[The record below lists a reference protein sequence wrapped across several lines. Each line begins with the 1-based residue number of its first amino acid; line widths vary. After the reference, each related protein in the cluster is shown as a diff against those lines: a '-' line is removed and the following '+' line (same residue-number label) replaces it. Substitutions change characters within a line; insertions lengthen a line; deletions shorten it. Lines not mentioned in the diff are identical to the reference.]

1 MSETLRITK
10 NDHRAAAPAVLAPSA
25 APQALPP
32 YAPPAIEL
40 RMPLE
45 TTAAFCDTAMNGKE
59 FPLCTGPINS

>member
-1 MSETLRITK
+1 MLELFSTAKGDPADGTSEPKSSALTVL
-10 NDHRAAAPAVLAPSA
+10 PA
-25 APQALPP
+25 
-32 YAPPAIEL
+32 YAPPAIET